1 MDFLILQHVKIEP
14 PNLIGEVLHDAG
26 HSLHT
31 LHLNCG
37 DALPADTRDFSGVV
51 IMGGPQSANDT
62 HLDYIRDELAW
73 IAERIREGMPMLGI
87 CLGAQ
92 MMAKA
97 AGGSVSTSPQREVGW
112 YPVYPTRDAVS
123 DPLFSSLPARGLTM
137 FQWHGETFSLP
148 KGATLLA
155 THAKVP
161 GQAFRLGRAQYG
173 MQFHCEVDAPLIEK
187 WLAAGDSECAWLGE
201 AGIRKLREEIPQFLD
216 PMRAYCRQMT
226 LNWLKLFS

>member
-14 PNLIGEVLHDAG
+14 PNLIGEVLRDAG

-37 DALPADTRDFSGVV
+37 DTLPADTRDFSGVV

-73 IAERIREGMPMLGI
+73 IGERIREGMPMLGV

-92 MMAKA
+92 MMARA
-97 AGGSVSTSPQREVGW
+97 AGGSVSTSPEREVGW
-112 YPVYPTRDAVS
+112 YPLYPTGDAVS
-123 DPLFSSLPARGLTM
+123 DPLFSALPARGLTM
-137 FQWHGETFSLP
+137 LQWHGETFALP
-148 KGATLLA
+148 ESATLLV
-155 THAKVP
+155 THNKVP

-173 MQFHCEVDAPLIEK
+173 MQFHCEVDAPLIEQ
-187 WLAAGDSECAWLGE
+187 WLAAGDSERAWLGE
-201 AGIRKLREEIPQFLD
+201 TGIERLHEQTPQFLD
-216 PMRAYCRQMT
+216 PMRGFCRQIT
-226 LNWLKLFS
+226 RNWLKLLS